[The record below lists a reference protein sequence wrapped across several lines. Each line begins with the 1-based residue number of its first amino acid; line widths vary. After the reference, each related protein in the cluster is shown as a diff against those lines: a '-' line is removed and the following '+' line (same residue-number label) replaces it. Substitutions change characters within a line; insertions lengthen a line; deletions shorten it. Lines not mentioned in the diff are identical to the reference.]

1 MKCCDS
7 QEKLFELNNRITALV
22 NRLNQTS
29 YMIFSKDMAKILL
42 EELSE
47 EEWVE
52 PTHTETGGG
61 SWLP

>member
-7 QEKLFELNNRITALV
+7 RERMFDLNNRITALI
-22 NRLNQTS
+22 NQFNQTS
-29 YMIFSKDMAKILL
+29 YMIFSKDVAKILL

-47 EEWVE
+47 EEWAK
-52 PTHTETGGG
+52 PTHIETGGG